1 MYIYIDV
8 DYIENTQLRL
18 QEIISGEDGSACH
31 IPGGFGACGG
41 PNDGWHQFLHVL
53 TRAYLR
59 TVVKWSGDAE
69 ARQGLEELC
78 FNVQALPEAKSPMTD
93 SIRADAWALH
103 QLGTKQS
110 FGHDGHVC
118 FRLRISQ
125 NYIYIYIFTV
135 YMRIDYIY
143 IYSNIYDVLV
153 LYMYIF
159 TYLYVYDIIGGG
171 MCHHFAPQA
180 WHVHL
185 VQLADKRV
193 LFQGFTCQ
201 VAV

>member
-1 MYIYIDV
+1 M
-8 DYIENTQLRL
+8 RL

-53 TRAYLR
+53 TN
-59 TVVKWSGDAE
+59 VE

-103 QLGTKQS
+103 QLGTKES
-110 FGHDGHVC
+110 FGHDVHVC

-125 NYIYIYIFTV
+125 NYIYIYIFI
-135 YMRIDYIY
+135 YGIYENRLYIY
-143 IYSNIYDVLV
+143 IQIY
-153 LYMYIF
+153 MMI
-159 TYLYVYDIIGGG
+159 
-171 MCHHFAPQA
+171 
-180 WHVHL
+180 
-185 VQLADKRV
+185 
-193 LFQGFTCQ
+193 
-201 VAV
+201 